1 MTEPDKQ
8 PLHRR
13 LAAQLSN
20 LINIKENHSAMATNQ
35 AAARRNA
42 TAVTQDKLQ
51 QKALEQLA
59 IIGGQLTVEDDITF
73 EGKKFIFPEQYQ
85 GDLKGMVTFVSRYAD
100 AQAEMIVVD
109 KVFNYRPYD
118 GAHAVFH
125 CLKEFFGYAQSKA
138 RQGIFGPQPPREV
151 TIPVG
156 YFEGKLR
163 EVTVPFGSDM
173 VLPGLQRATLTITSQ
188 RTPMGEL
195 LYLTTTCRRVDKA
208 VIDGFYNVVTDYLA
222 RNSIYRGHAVDGAM
236 NYIDTAA
243 IDPQQFIFT
252 ETALAQLETHILS
265 PIVHADVLAKEGLAS
280 KRVVLLEGPYGS
292 GKSGMGRIAAKAAVA
307 HGVTAIIA
315 RPGVDDPFA
324 VMQLGRLYQPSM
336 IFIEDVDTFSSN
348 LDPAYVTKLL
358 DQFDGFGT
366 KDLRMLLVLT
376 TNHADRIHKGMLRPG
391 RLDAVIHIGA
401 MDRAGVEELCKLV
414 VGTDL
419 AADTNFDEVF
429 EATQGFMPA
438 YVREAIER
446 AVRYTIARLGRT
458 GLINTKDL
466 VAACESLRAQYDLQ
480 SSANDQ
486 HEKLPPLDRMFR
498 EMITAHA
505 TPAQDVIETTVDE
518 RIEYRLNGAQI
529 VKPSGDR
536 LGQIITN

>member
-1 MTEPDKQ
+1 MSDQQITANQ
-8 PLHRR
+8 RR
-13 LAAQLSN
+13 RAV
-20 LINIKENHSAMATNQ
+20 AT
-35 AAARRNA
+35 
-42 TAVTQDKLQ
+42 TQDKLQ
-51 QKALEQLA
+51 AQALSQLA

-73 EGKKFIFPEQYQ
+73 EGKKFIFPDQYK
-85 GDLKGMVTFVSRYAD
+85 GDLKGMVTFVNRYAE

-109 KVFNYRPYD
+109 KIFNYRPYD
-118 GAHAVFH
+118 GANAVFH

-138 RQGIFGPQPPREV
+138 RQGLFGPQPPREV

-156 YFEGKLR
+156 YYEGKLR

-173 VLPGLQRATLTITSQ
+173 VLPGLQKATLTITSQ
-188 RTPMGEL
+188 RSPMGEL
-195 LYLTTTCRRVDKA
+195 LYLTSTCRRVDKA

-222 RNSIYRGHAVDGAM
+222 RESIYRGHAVDGAM
-236 NYIDTAA
+236 NYIDTDA
-243 IDPQQFIFT
+243 IDPAQFIYT

-265 PIVHADVLAKEGLAS
+265 PIVHADVLASEGLAS

-391 RLDAVIHIGA
+391 RLDSVIHIGE
-401 MDRAGVEELCKLV
+401 MDRQGVEGLCKLV
-414 VGTDL
+414 IGKNLAEDTDFDAVF
-419 AADTNFDEVF
+419 AATE
-429 EATQGFMPA
+429 GFMPA

-458 GLINTKDL
+458 GGINTQDL

-480 SSANDQ
+480 NGANDQ
-486 HEKLPPLDRMFR
+486 HEKLPPLDQMFKRMIV
-498 EMITAHA
+498 ENA
-505 TPAQDVIETTVDE
+505 TPNLDAIEGRIDDRIET
-518 RIEYRLNGAQI
+518 RLNGAQI
-529 VKPSGDR
+529 VKPSGDS